1 MARCDSQ
8 MMVRR
13 HGHKVM
19 AGGRRPPLAPLS
31 APFSALPSGDG
42 SKVQGLDLG
51 LMFFFYFQKSVFL
64 SVNLINQHYK

>member
-19 AGGRRPPLAPLS
+19 AGGRRPPLAPLT

-51 LMFFFYFQKSVFL
+51 LMFFFLFSKISFF
-64 SVNLINQHYK
+64 IG